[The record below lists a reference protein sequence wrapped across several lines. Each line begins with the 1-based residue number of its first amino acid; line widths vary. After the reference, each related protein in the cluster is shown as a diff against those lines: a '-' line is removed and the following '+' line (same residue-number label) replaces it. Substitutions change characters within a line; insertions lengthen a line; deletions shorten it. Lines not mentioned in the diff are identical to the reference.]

1 MRDKNVAGIL
11 ALFFGWAGIHRFY
24 LGQVGLGILYAIL
37 LFTGI
42 SAILGLIDAIVF
54 FSMDQE
60 VFDYKYNEAAI
71 RRRRRMQQRRR
82 KYDTDFD
89 RNDRRRERRVDQ
101 YRSRERKRD
110 LSEQSRTERQKYY
123 KRPTPKPVKSNPY
136 KNSGIKKYKDYDYDG
151 AIEDFK
157 KALEINENDIA
168 VHFNIACA
176 YSLNEEAEKAFYHLD
191 KAVDLGFNDF
201 KRIKEH
207 DALAFLRIQSAFET
221 FEANGFRVKQA
232 PPAAPPPEK
241 EDVLDLAASL
251 KEEEEKTD
259 SEESLQLES
268 GDLLEQLKKLGEL
281 RDKGLL
287 TEEEFVVQ
295 KRKLLE

>member
-71 RRRRRMQQRRR
+71 RRRRRMDYRRR
-82 KYDTDFD
+82 QYDTDFD
-89 RNDRRRERRVDQ
+89 REERKRRERRVERHQ
-101 YRSRERKRD
+101 SREQRRD
-110 LSEQSRTERQKYY
+110 LSDARKTQRQQYY
-123 KRPTPKPVKSNPY
+123 QRPTPKPVKSNPY

-151 AIEDFK
+151 AVEDFK
-157 KALEINENDIA
+157 KALEIDNKDIA

-176 YSLNEEAEKAFYHLD
+176 YSLNEEAEKSFYHID
-191 KAVDLGFNDF
+191 KAVELGFNDF

-207 DALAFLRIQSAFET
+207 DALAFLRIQDEFET
-221 FEANGFRVKQA
+221 FEANGFRLEKVQQLN
-232 PPAAPPPEK
+232 AAQEDLLSEAAQLAK
-241 EDVLDLAASL
+241 ENEQT
-251 KEEEEKTD
+251 EEAF
-259 SEESLQLES
+259 EST
-268 GDLLEQLKKLGEL
+268 DLLEQLKKLGEL
-281 RDKGLL
+281 REKGLL